1 MHGNNKKDI
10 SNEIMNYKYVTLMSS
25 KMRIGIIGGGKAGE
39 IKTKH
44 FADGKCYV
52 EVLSKTFSNTIK
64 ELNNKFP
71 NNVKLVNEEFSYEF
85 LKDKHLIII
94 AIDDNNLR
102 GKIILYCNENY
113 KIYVDC
119 TDFREGNSVVPV
131 QIDTDN
137 MCAALNTKSANPR
150 GTVLVSKK
158 VNEVLESYNDFIG
171 HTSKIR
177 NKAKNI
183 PEYKSEILKFIG
195 TENYKDIYDNGVYK
209 ESFYNNFPK
218 SVVDY
223 LFE

>member
-1 MHGNNKKDI
+1 MYEHNKKDI
-10 SNEIMNYKYVTLMSS
+10 SNEIMDYKYVTLMSS

-44 FADGKCYV
+44 FADGKCFV
-52 EVLSKTFSNTIK
+52 EVLSKTFTDTIK
-64 ELNNKFP
+64 NLNK
-71 NNVKLVNEEFSYEF
+71 KLPHNIKLINEEFNYEF

-94 AIDDNNLR
+94 AVDDDSLR
-102 GKIILYCNENY
+102 NKITSYCIENY

-119 TDFREGNSVVPV
+119 TDFREGNSVVPMQV
-131 QIDTDN
+131 DTEN

-150 GTVLVSKK
+150 GTVLVSRK
-158 VNEVLESYNDFIG
+158 VNKVLEEYDDFIG

-177 NKAKNI
+177 NRAKDI

-195 TENYKDIYDNGVYK
+195 QENYKDIYDKKIYK
-209 ESFYNNFPK
+209 ESFYSKFPK
-218 SVVDY
+218 EVVEY